1 MKYLDVTMRQPGWML
16 HPMQEFIR
24 DEDHVD
30 YEELQAWT
38 GMASERPVEYV
49 LFYVEAD
56 REPYEAALAGVDSIR
71 WYDLTE
77 IDDDA
82 FYVYICQET
91 RDEDISWRRAF
102 ADLNVAPVPPV
113 VYDSDASFHM
123 TLVGTGAD
131 LQAMLSDLPDD
142 IDVTVEAIGEYDRR
156 HAPVVGDLTARQLEA
171 AETAAALG
179 FYEVPREAGVA
190 DVASALDC
198 AESTASTLLQ
208 EAEARV
214 MRRLVGRYSR
224 RALDER

>member
-1 MKYLDVTMRQPGWML
+1 VKYLDVTMRQPRWML

-24 DEDHVD
+24 DGDAVQ

-38 GMASERPVEYV
+38 GMASERAVEYV

-56 REPYEAALAGVDSIR
+56 REPYEAALESVDSIR
-71 WYDLTE
+71 WYDLTP
-77 IDDDA
+77 IDDEA

-91 RDEDISWRRAF
+91 RDEDISWRQAF

-113 VYDSDASFHM
+113 AYDSDASFHM
-123 TLVGTGAD
+123 TLVGTGGD
-131 LQAMLSDLPDD
+131 LQSLLSDLPDD
-142 IDVTVEAIGEYDRR
+142 IEVTVEAIGEYDRR
-156 HAPVVGDLTARQLEA
+156 HAPVVGDLTDRQLEA
-171 AETAAALG
+171 VEVAADLG

-190 DVASALDC
+190 DVATALSC
-198 AESTASTLLQ
+198 ADSTASTLLQ

-224 RALDER
+224 TVPER

>member
-1 MKYLDVTMRQPGWML
+1 MKYLDVTMSQPRWML

-24 DEDHVD
+24 DGDAVQ

-56 REPYEAALAGVDSIR
+56 REPYEAALDDVDSIR
-71 WYDLTE
+71 WYDLTPV
-77 IDDDA
+77 DDDS
-82 FYVYICQET
+82 FYVYLCQET
-91 RDEDISWRRAF
+91 RTEDVSWRRAF

-131 LQAMLSDLPDD
+131 LQAMLSALPEA

-156 HAPVVGDLTARQLEA
+156 HAPVVGDLTDRQLEA
-171 AETAAALG
+171 VETAAELG

-190 DVASALDC
+190 EVAAALDC
-198 AESTASTLLQ
+198 ADSTASTLLQ

-224 RALDER
+224 TL

>member
-1 MKYLDVTMRQPGWML
+1 VKYLDVTMRQPRWML

-24 DEDHVD
+24 DGDAVP

-38 GMASERPVEYV
+38 GVASERPIEYV

-56 REPYEAALAGVDSIR
+56 REPYETALDGVDSIR
-71 WYDLTE
+71 WYDLTPV
-77 IDDDA
+77 DDDS

-91 RDEDISWRRAF
+91 RPEDISWRQAF

-123 TLVGTGAD
+123 TLVGTGGD
-131 LQAMLSDLPDD
+131 LQAMLSALPEA

-156 HAPVVGDLTARQLEA
+156 HAPVVGDLTDRQLEA
-171 AETAAALG
+171 VETAAELG

-190 DVASALDC
+190 EVAAALDC
-198 AESTASTLLQ
+198 ADSTASTLLQ

-224 RALDER
+224 TL